1 MGVNHPTGGG
11 QKCGYHTHSFHIKPR
26 VNLGAKV
33 FSSRTESLAFV
44 KETSFFFVRSRN
56 IFLSVVHKF
65 DLLIVPYHHNY
76 LSRLSQSTHHHAFSN
91 NSQPTQQPTQQL
103 SHGDHLSHEHPGTH
117 EQSLLRD
124 RRADHPAPLEDIDDV
139 HHPVAGRSTGKR
151 VSAGLPAV
159 RT

>member
-76 LSRLSQSTHHHAFSN
+76 LSRLSQSTHHHAFSLLVVTSDLGGAPTCIIQGGFY
-91 NSQPTQQPTQQL
+91 SQWAF
-103 SHGDHLSHEHPGTH
+103 G
-117 EQSLLRD
+117 LL
-124 RRADHPAPLEDIDDV
+124 AM
-139 HHPVAGRSTGKR
+139 PVLLCVLYALIALIFYATTTS
-151 VSAGLPAV
+151 S
-159 RT
+159 